1 MEMLSKSQR
10 NQSLLYKHSTVASAV
25 FVALSSL
32 LALNAVA
39 ADTAE
44 VDKDSKKYERIV
56 VTGQKISR
64 TLQET
69 PASIAVFSTDKIA
82 QQNLGELSE
91 VLFEAANVHTTGS
104 GSFNIRGIDAFN
116 VSGSGSSA
124 LASVYLDG
132 AALPETLIRNG
143 FSTWDVNQIEVLRGP
158 QSTLQ
163 GRNALAG
170 AIVMTTIAPS
180 HEWSGKYRVQV
191 GENGEQE
198 VAVAVGGSLIED
210 QLAFRFSAEKEEFDG
225 YVYNITRQEDAGF
238 KNDELYRLKFLYTP
252 SSIPDLSAQLS
263 FTRATTDGGTDSIN
277 VPVSGDPFKQRI
289 LTNNDPQTRH
299 YETDLTTLEINYP
312 VSDLWSLTS
321 ISTHSDVTSSWDN
334 YDSDN
339 GPEDGGIRFNHN
351 NAKTFSQEFRLIL
364 NGDKLSGLVGAY
376 YFDEDSASKYGGKNS
391 VTLASLGL
399 SSAALVQRFGLN
411 KPTADFTM
419 SQYDG
424 FDPVQI
430 ATGNTSSGEIK
441 SSAIFADFNYEIN
454 DQWNVFTGFRW
465 DRESQDNASAQ
476 RVNVENMEAM
486 PNPANYPAPLNQLIG
501 GVNAQLIAYVDD
513 ANKVAPLTDTSF
525 NEIIPK
531 IGVSY
536 MWNDDLTTSFT
547 FQKGYRSGGV
557 GINVAKSAPFQFD
570 SESTNNYE
578 LSLRSFW
585 LDGDLML
592 NANAFY
598 LDWQDQQVDVQLSAN
613 TFDQETKN
621 AGSSKVKG
629 FELEAYY
636 QVSDTVEL
644 SASIGQAKTEF
655 TDFVI
660 TIPTNNE
667 PTIFDL
673 TGRSF
678 ADSPE
683 FTANLGATYENGKG
697 IFASISA
704 NYADSSN
711 ADTNPYSRGFIEGDT
726 GFDLRNDSRTLVNMK
741 IGYEWDSVGI
751 YLIGKNILDEEY
763 ISGAAFGA
771 RGRVVRHNLGT
782 PRQISL
788 SLQGT
793 F

>member
-1 MEMLSKSQR
+1 MEILSKTLGNQSYQR
-10 NQSLLYKHSTVASAV
+10 NRISKSVGI
-25 FVALSSL
+25 ALGSL
-32 LALNAVA
+32 LAFNLAAAEVA
-39 ADTAE
+39 D

-64 TLQET
+64 TFQET
-69 PASIAVFSTDKIA
+69 PASIAVFSSDKIA
-82 QQNLGELSE
+82 QQNIGELSE
-91 VLFEAANVHTTGS
+91 VLFEAANVHTTSS

-124 LASVYLDG
+124 LASVYVDA
-132 AALPETLIRNG
+132 AALPETLIRNS
-143 FSTWDVNQIEVLRGP
+143 FSTWDASQVEVLRGP

-170 AIVMTTIAPS
+170 AIVMTTTAPT
-180 HEWSGKYRVQV
+180 HEFNGKYRIQI

-198 VAVAVGGSLIED
+198 VAIAAGGSLIED
-210 QLAFRFSAEKEEFDG
+210 ELAFRFSAEKENFDG
-225 YVYNITRQEDAGF
+225 HVYNITRKEDAGF

-252 SSIPDLSAQLS
+252 SSIPELSAQLS
-263 FTRATTDGGTDSIN
+263 FTRATTDGGTDSVN
-277 VPVSGDPFKQRI
+277 VPVSGDPFEQRV
-289 LTNNDPQTRH
+289 LTNNDPQTRA

-312 VSDLWSLTS
+312 MSDIWSLTS
-321 ISTHSDVTSSWDN
+321 ISTYSDVTSSWDD

-339 GPEDGGIRFNHN
+339 GPEDGGTRFNN
-351 NAKTFSQEFRLIL
+351 NNVKTFSQEFRLTL
-364 NGDKLSGLVGAY
+364 NDDRLSGLVGAY
-376 YFDEDSASKYGGKNS
+376 YFKEDTASKYGGKNS
-391 VTLASLGL
+391 VSLASLGL
-399 SSAALVQRFGLN
+399 SSASLVQRFGLN
-411 KPTADFTM
+411 QPTADFAM
-419 SQYDG
+419 SQYAG
-424 FDPVQI
+424 FDPVKI
-430 ATGNTSSGEIK
+430 DTGNTGSGNIK

-465 DRESQDNASAQ
+465 DHEKQDNASAQ
-476 RVNVENMEAM
+476 SISVENMSAM
-486 PNPANYPAPLNQLIG
+486 PNASNYPAPLNQLIG
-501 GVNAQLIAYVDD
+501 GINDQLIAYVDD

-536 MWNDDLTTSFT
+536 MWNDDMTTSFT

-557 GINVAKSAPFQFD
+557 GVNVAKSTPYQFD

-578 LSLRSFW
+578 FSMRSFW
-585 LDGDLML
+585 LDGDLMF
-592 NANAFY
+592 NANVFY
-598 LDWQDQQVDVQLSAN
+598 IDWKDQQVDVQLSAN
-613 TFDQETKN
+613 TFDTETKN

-636 QVSDTVEL
+636 QVSNEL
-644 SASIGQAKTEF
+644 EISASIGQAKTEF
-655 TDFVI
+655 EDFII
-660 TIPTNNE
+660 TVPTNSA

-678 ADSPE
+678 ADAPE
-683 FTANLGATYENGKG
+683 LTANLGATYENDNG

-711 ADTNPYSRGFIEGDT
+711 ADVNPYSRGLSEGDT
-726 GFDLRNDSRTLVNMK
+726 GFDLRNDGRTLVNMK
-741 IGYEWDSVGI
+741 VGYEWDSVGI
-751 YLIGKNILDEEY
+751 YLIGKNLLDKEY

-771 RGRVVRHNLGT
+771 RGRVVRHNLGN
-782 PRQISL
+782 PRQLSL

>member
-1 MEMLSKSQR
+1 MEILSKIQR
-10 NQSLLYKHSTVASAV
+10 NQSLSYKRNGIATSVGI
-25 FVALSSL
+25 ALGSL
-32 LALNAVA
+32 LTFNVA
-39 ADTAE
+39 AAE
-44 VDKDSKKYERIV
+44 VVDVDKDSKKYERIV

-91 VLFEAANVHTTGS
+91 VLFEAANVHTTSS

-132 AALPETLIRNG
+132 AALPETLIRNS

-198 VAVAVGGSLIED
+198 VAIAVGGSLIED

-225 YVYNITRQEDAGF
+225 HVYNIIRKEDAGF

-252 SSIPDLSAQLS
+252 SSLPELSAQLS

-277 VPVSGDPFKQRI
+277 VPDSGDPFKQRI
-289 LTNNDPQTRH
+289 LTNNDPQTRS

-312 VSDLWSLTS
+312 VSELWNLTS
-321 ISTHSDVTSSWDN
+321 ISTYSDVSSSWDD

-339 GPEDGGIRFNHN
+339 GPADGGTRFNHN

-376 YFDEDSASKYGGKNS
+376 YFNEDTASKYGGKNG

-399 SSAALVQRFGLN
+399 GSAALVQRFGLN
-411 KPTADFTM
+411 QPTADFVI
-419 SQYDG
+419 SQYAG
-424 FDPVQI
+424 FDPAQI
-430 ATGNTSSGEIK
+430 ETGNTSSGEIK

-476 RVNVENMEAM
+476 SVIVENMAAM

-501 GVNAQLIAYVDD
+501 GINAQLVAYVDD

-557 GINVAKSAPFQFD
+557 GINVAKSTSFQFD

-578 LSLRSFW
+578 FSLRSFW
-585 LDGDLML
+585 LDGDLMF

-598 LDWQDQQVDVQLSAN
+598 LDWKDQQVDVQLSAN
-613 TFDQETKN
+613 TFDKETKN

-660 TIPTNNE
+660 TIPTNSK
-667 PTIFDL
+667 PTVFDL

-711 ADTNPYSRGFIEGDT
+711 ADTNPYSRGLVEGDT
-726 GFDLRNDSRTLVNMK
+726 GFDLRNGSRTLVNMK

-763 ISGAAFGA
+763 VAGAAFGDK
-771 RGRVVRHNLGT
+771 RRVVRHNLGN

-788 SLQGT
+788 SVQGT